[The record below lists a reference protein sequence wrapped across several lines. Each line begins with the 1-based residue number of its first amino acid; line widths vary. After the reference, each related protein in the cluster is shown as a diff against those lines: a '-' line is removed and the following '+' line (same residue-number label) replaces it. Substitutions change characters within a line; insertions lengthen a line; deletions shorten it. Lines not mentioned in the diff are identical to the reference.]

1 LGKYDIIFIEN
12 KERKLFMDALK
23 ALNIISGFLD
33 GYLDETGN
41 SIQEKVEEAEAFL
54 YKYVKEKEDM

>member
-1 LGKYDIIFIEN
+1 
-12 KERKLFMDALK
+12 MDALK

-41 SIQEKVEEAEAFL
+41 SIQEEVEEAETFL